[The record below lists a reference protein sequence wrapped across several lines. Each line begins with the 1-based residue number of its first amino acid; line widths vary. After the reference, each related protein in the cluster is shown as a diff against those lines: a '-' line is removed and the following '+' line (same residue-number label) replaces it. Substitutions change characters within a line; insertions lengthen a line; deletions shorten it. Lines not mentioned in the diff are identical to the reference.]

1 MSRFS
6 IDKGWGANEG
16 ITVIFARSAGTRYA
30 IGGRDD
36 PAEAEAIAAH
46 FNDVLANGLD
56 GCALLAQREGEL
68 EALRSFFRWVE
79 DWVADEIGTDSLY
92 SMAAKDVH
100 NAMTR
105 TLTALS
111 DNQEGRKSGTVPVY
125 GHGVVLAEDGDTLW
139 FLSDSG
145 SHWSVRRDV
154 MTWDN

>member
-56 GCALLAQREGEL
+56 GCAQLAQRDGEL
-68 EALRSFFRWVE
+68 EALRGKVG
-79 DWVADEIGTDSLY
+79 DAVAGSAWAVCPFCGFLNCPYDRKPSADDHKESCPWRPVF
-92 SMAAKDVH
+92 A
-100 NAMTR
+100 
-105 TLTALS
+105 ALS
-111 DNQEGRKSGTVPVY
+111 DSQEGQ
-125 GHGVVLAEDGDTLW
+125 DG
-139 FLSDSG
+139 
-145 SHWSVRRDV
+145 
-154 MTWDN
+154 